1 MGVLHWGI
9 EHWSELLQNI
19 SIVAGLLFTAFSLRS
34 ETKARRTDNLMT
46 ITKHHREIWSELYQ
60 RPGLARVIEPQVNLE
75 HAPLTREERLF
86 LRFLI
91 LHINSVHRARKY
103 GVLPELEGFE
113 RDVGALLS
121 LPLPKQV
128 WEEMKSLQN
137 ESFVRF
143 VEACLAGESKN

>member
-1 MGVLHWGI
+1 MGFPHWGS
-9 EHWSELLQNI
+9 EQWSELLQNI
-19 SIVAGLLFTAFSLRS
+19 SIVAGLLFTGLTFRADIK
-34 ETKARRTDNLMT
+34 TRRTEYLMV
-46 ITKHHREIWSELYQ
+46 ITKHHREIWAELYQ
-60 RPGLARVIEPQVNLE
+60 RPELARVIEPQVNLE
-75 HAPLTREERLF
+75 HAPMTREEWLF

-121 LPLPKQV
+121 LPLPKLV

-143 VEACLAGESKN
+143 VEACLAEEAKN

>member
-46 ITKHHREIWSELYQ
+46 ITKHHREIWSELYN
-60 RPGLARVIEPQVNLE
+60 RPELSRVIAAYVNLE
-75 HAPLTREERLF
+75 HAPLTREEDLF
-86 LRFLI
+86 IRFLI
-91 LHINSVHRARKY
+91 LHISSVHRAMKY

-113 RDVGALLS
+113 KDVGALLS
-121 LPLPKQV
+121 LPLPNLV
-128 WEEMKSLQN
+128 WAEIKSLQN
-137 ESFVRF
+137 ESFVLF
-143 VEACLAGESKN
+143 VESCLADESKN

>member
-46 ITKHHREIWSELYQ
+46 ITKHHREIWAELYQ
-60 RPGLARVIEPQVNLE
+60 RPGLARVIEPHVNLE
-75 HAPLTREERLF
+75 HVPLTREEWLF
-86 LRFLI
+86 IRFLI
-91 LHINSVHRARKY
+91 LHISSVHRARKY

-143 VEACLAGESKN
+143 VETCLTNESKN

>member
-1 MGVLHWGI
+1 MGFLHWGS
-9 EHWSELLQNI
+9 EQWSELLQNI

-46 ITKHHREIWSELYQ
+46 ITKHHREIWAELYQ
-60 RPGLARVIEPQVNLE
+60 RPGLARVIEPQVNLT
-75 HAPLTREERLF
+75 HAPLTREEWLF
-86 LRFLI
+86 IRFLI
-91 LHINSVHRARKY
+91 LHISSVHRARKY

-113 RDVGALLS
+113 KDVGALLS

-143 VEACLAGESKN
+143 VETCLAEESKN